1 MRIIKKYFFFTAL
14 FVCIGSIFT
23 LSVFPFVSDSFS
35 VSDEEKEVISEYID
49 ITSDTPIIKIYAN
62 IPISSLGQK
71 SFQDAVSH
79 SKGIIYANG
88 DECCF
93 IDEENKN
100 IDFNDYYGAKKL
112 RHIALSGKD
121 VLLSAE
127 HLKITSDIKI
137 TETYCALGVYSYHDL
152 IVYFVTDQGDFVYCT
167 STSESNNEFV
177 LPADTFN
184 EHCASLNFNKDEN
197 GYELYGAGIV
207 DDELFKDYA
216 IGEYTEQ
223 TFLTSPQTQETD
235 TDTEA
240 LASTNN
246 NYIHLI
252 WIIPLSV
259 LIVILIVLV
268 ILKVKKQR

>member
-1 MRIIKKYFFFTAL
+1 M
-14 FVCIGSIFT
+14 
-23 LSVFPFVSDSFS
+23 
-35 VSDEEKEVISEYID
+35 
-49 ITSDTPIIKIYAN
+49 
-62 IPISSLGQK
+62 
-71 SFQDAVSH
+71 
-79 SKGIIYANG
+79 
-88 DECCF
+88 
-93 IDEENKN
+93 
-100 IDFNDYYGAKKL
+100 
-112 RHIALSGKD
+112 
-121 VLLSAE
+121 
-127 HLKITSDIKI
+127 
-137 TETYCALGVYSYHDL
+137 
-152 IVYFVTDQGDFVYCT
+152 
-167 STSESNNEFV
+167 
-177 LPADTFN
+177 
-184 EHCASLNFNKDEN
+184 NFNKDEN